1 MVLEDF
7 TGKDSLDQVQNLMKE
22 KKTLEK
28 RVAQL
33 ESTGNTW
40 QANSQ
45 KANEMKQ
52 RSTLTNFAKRSM
64 LEQNLIQSIPSDAHV
79 RRQGTINNNS
89 NTFDDDYEP
98 VRPAMKNGQ
107 EGGNQYS

>member
-1 MVLEDF
+1 
-7 TGKDSLDQVQNLMKE
+7 MKE

-33 ESTGNTW
+33 EQTSNTW
-40 QANSQ
+40 ATSQ

-52 RSTLTNFAKRSM
+52 RSTMTNFAKRSM
-64 LEQNLIQSIPSDAHV
+64 LENNMVSSYPSDAPPP
-79 RRQGTINNNS
+79 RQGKTNN

-98 VRPAMKNGQ
+98 VRPAMRNGQ
-107 EGGNQYS
+107 EGGQ

>member
-40 QANSQ
+40 
-45 KANEMKQ
+45 
-52 RSTLTNFAKRSM
+52 
-64 LEQNLIQSIPSDAHV
+64 
-79 RRQGTINNNS
+79 
-89 NTFDDDYEP
+89 
-98 VRPAMKNGQ
+98 
-107 EGGNQYS
+107 